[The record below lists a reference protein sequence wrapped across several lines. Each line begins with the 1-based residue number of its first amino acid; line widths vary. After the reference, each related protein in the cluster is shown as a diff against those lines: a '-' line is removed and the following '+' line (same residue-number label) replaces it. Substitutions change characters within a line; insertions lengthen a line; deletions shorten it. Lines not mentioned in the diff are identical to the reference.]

1 MPPVDSP
8 DDGTAATASSSARRP
23 NVWPCSLALWSTGGS
38 VRGASSPR
46 SARNPLSEASA
57 SPTPRTTPD
66 PLGTRSLPPGTTSW
80 LGCRP
85 ASSLCPRPVDGA
97 LFWSMSF
104 QERRRRPDVVVL
116 TSDRVIVLEFKRGR
130 MRPGHI
136 DQVKAYAADLA
147 DYHSESHGLPVDP
160 VLVYTD
166 RPGVRIEEDSVRV
179 VGPDRLPETLRDLDG
194 FDGALDM
201 RRWVGGTYAPLP
213 SLVGAAKKIFRDE
226 PLPAIRRAESAGI
239 PSS

>member
-1 MPPVDSP
+1 MMASV
-8 DDGTAATASSSARRP
+8 AATASSSARRP

-104 QERRRRPDVVVL
+104 QERAGDVLMSLCSHQIASSCSSSSAAGCVLDISTKSRRMQR
-116 TSDRVIVLEFKRGR
+116 TSRTITPRVMAFQLIPFSSIRTVPAFASRR
-130 MRPGHI
+130 T
-136 DQVKAYAADLA
+136 A
-147 DYHSESHGLPVDP
+147 
-160 VLVYTD
+160 
-166 RPGVRIEEDSVRV
+166 SVSSAQTAFQR
-179 VGPDRLPETLRDLDG
+179 RYETLMASTAPSTCGVGLAEPMPPCHRWSVQQRRSSEMSRSQQSGELR
-194 FDGALDM
+194 AL
-201 RRWVGGTYAPLP
+201 A
-213 SLVGAAKKIFRDE
+213 F
-226 PLPAIRRAESAGI
+226 